1 MENRKYFSTL
11 FKDQH
16 FKVPETTIAHMEMN
30 PAPLSVAG
38 EYIVGEYT
46 QYDINNITQAVSEY
60 EESYFWQNYMQQYY
74 GMVKC
79 VDKNIGKI
87 LDTLEEAGISD
98 DTYVVFTSDHGAFH
112 PLSTCQW
119 LPYRSH

>member
-16 FKVPETTIAHMEMN
+16 FKVPETTIAHMEMS

-38 EYIVGEYT
+38 EYIVQEYAK
-46 QYDINNITQAVSEY
+46 YDIENITQAVSEY
-60 EESYFWQNYMQQYY
+60 EESYFWQNYMQQYF

-79 VDKNIGKI
+79 IDKSIGKI

-98 DTYVVFTSDHGAFH
+98 DTYVVFTSDHGVFL
-112 PLSTCQW
+112 PLSTCHHI
-119 LPYRSH
+119 SN